1 MIRQNHHGRNILDRQ
16 RMQNWVLI
24 PGTVC
29 VKRMALSAGHK
40 SRGMDNGKNRSRYR
54 GRNELEKAFSKNVVI
69 QFFLL
74 RIKSRRIKGKTDDDV
89 LIRWRLLK
97 NVISA
102 AALFFKWLYFSFQT
116 ACIFLRGDDSDAYGN

>member
-1 MIRQNHHGRNILDRQ
+1 
-16 RMQNWVLI
+16 
-24 PGTVC
+24 
-29 VKRMALSAGHK
+29 
-40 SRGMDNGKNRSRYR
+40 MDNGKNRSRHP
-54 GRNELEKAFSKNVVI
+54 GRSELEKAFSKNVVI

-102 AALFFKWLYFSFQT
+102 AALFFK
-116 ACIFLRGDDSDAYGN
+116 